1 MMGLMAELMGQLMAE
16 DFYVMDD
23 VNTRKRAA
31 IAFEGDTN
39 SRWPTNDRAFSTV
52 YFFLVLDS

>member
-1 MMGLMAELMGQLMAE
+1 MAE

-52 YFFLVLDS
+52 YFLLVLDS